1 MISCDIH
8 YADSVHDPEKHT
20 PERTQFRRDTIPNVR
35 DPEWTRSEW
44 NGFDPNGHNLEWT
57 QSRMDQSRMATI
69 PNRHDPKWTMFI
81 RKQFRN
87 LFHNK
92 AV

>member
-8 YADSVHDPEKHT
+8 DADSVYDPEKHN

-35 DPEWTRSEW
+35 DPEW
-44 NGFDPNGHNLEWT
+44 NGFDPNGHNLEWP
-57 QSRMDQSRMATI
+57 QSPIDMT
-69 PNRHDPKWTMFI
+69 PNGLCSSES